1 MGRRAF
7 CLFWRLNVTIGL
19 KQVFHF
25 PGELCGTGV
34 EGVYKDDA
42 YNGCRGK
49 ACFRRSTERA
59 GMIAVRCSNCG
70 LEIMVPPSVQ
80 GREGTCLNCGNPVKV
95 PSDGVFVPTSI
106 MQFNPGEKIAGRYS
120 ILSFIGRGGMG
131 VVYHAEDT
139 LVKEEVALK
148 FLRTDILRTEKWRY
162 MFLQEAQ
169 IARRLRH
176 ENIVAVHDV
185 TYTSDGILFL
195 SMEYAKGRSLREL
208 LRRHREEK
216 VHILPRLTVSIGLQV
231 LDALHYAHR
240 LVVHRDIK
248 PENIILMAN
257 EHVKVLDF
265 GLAKVIEEE
274 GAGNHS
280 SASPLQRKRQV
291 IGTEAYASPEQLL
304 HAAVDLRADIYS
316 LGLVLRELL
325 TLRTPPEY
333 PADLE
338 IKRDDVAPGV
348 LEVVAKAVNPD
359 RNERWQSAK
368 AFRDALK
375 SAFDSAYHPVNLQEN
390 NHKASK
396 NGSVEGMVYFQGGGF
411 LMGND
416 AVREEAP
423 EAEVHVE
430 PFWMDIYPVTV
441 AQYAHY
447 LKETG
452 APEPRYWRDS
462 QLNGPEQPVVGV
474 AWDEASAYA
483 CWAGKQLP
491 GEAQWEF
498 AARGRANRKYP
509 WGNLPPDTTR
519 CNYRNYLGMPS
530 IVTMHEDGRTPE
542 GLFDM
547 AGNVYE
553 WTLDPFMPYDHARKR
568 NGNPDS
574 APRKAVRGGCYES
587 GVDELT
593 TTARKGF
600 FQNVRQRNVGFR
612 CVINCNV
619 SNPS

>member
-1 MGRRAF
+1 
-7 CLFWRLNVTIGL
+7 
-19 KQVFHF
+19 
-25 PGELCGTGV
+25 
-34 EGVYKDDA
+34 
-42 YNGCRGK
+42 
-49 ACFRRSTERA
+49 
-59 GMIAVRCSNCG
+59 
-70 LEIMVPPSVQ
+70 MVPPSMQ
-80 GREGTCLNCGNPVKV
+80 GREGTCLNCGSLIKV
-95 PSDGVFVPTSI
+95 PAGFASASVSSLKFD
-106 MQFNPGEKIAGRYS
+106 PGEKIAGRYT

-131 VVYHAEDT
+131 MVYHAEDT
-139 LVKEEVALK
+139 LVKEDVALK

-176 ENIVAVHDV
+176 ENIVAVHDA

-208 LRRHREEK
+208 LRRHREERQ
-216 VHILPRLTVSIGLQV
+216 HILPRLTVSIGLQV
-231 LDALHYAHR
+231 LDALQYAHR

-274 GAGNHS
+274 GVGGPVPV
-280 SASPLQRKRQV
+280 SPTQRKHQ
-291 IGTEAYASPEQLL
+291 ITGTEAYASPEQIL
-304 HAAVDLRADIYS
+304 HGDVDLRSDIYS

-333 PADLE
+333 PADRE

-359 RNERWQSAK
+359 RNDRWQSAQ

-375 SAFDSAYHPVNLQEN
+375 SAFDSAYYPATPSEDAG
-390 NHKASK
+390 KFCG
-396 NGSVEGMVYFQGGGF
+396 NGSVEGMVYFPGGSF
-411 LMGND
+411 LMGNN
-416 AVREEAP
+416 AIREEAP
-423 EAEVHVE
+423 EEEVHVE

-441 AQYAHY
+441 DQYARY

-452 APEPRYWRDS
+452 APEPRFWRDA
-462 QLNGPEQPVVGV
+462 QLNGPEQPVVGI
-474 AWDEASAYA
+474 AWDEATGYA
-483 CWAGKQLP
+483 RWAGKQLP
-491 GEAQWEF
+491 SEAQWEF

-530 IVTMHEDGRTPE
+530 IVTMHEDGSTPE
-542 GLFDM
+542 GLFDL

-553 WTLDPFMPYDHARKR
+553 WTLDPYLPYGHIR
-568 NGNPDS
+568 NGNVDIDG
-574 APRKAVRGGCYES
+574 APRKVVRGGCYES
-587 GVDELT
+587 EVEELT

-600 FQNVRQRNVGFR
+600 FQNVRLRNVGFR
-612 CVINCNV
+612 CVINRHKPN
-619 SNPS
+619 SR